1 MPTVP
6 TYSQQG
12 TTNPLPGGSSR
23 GGGGGVPSF
32 GSISGQPFLQLANHL
47 AVAQKRD
54 EEYKTRKAETDFA
67 QGIQTLFHGEDGTGG
82 INALSGQDF
91 IDSRE
96 QFLADL
102 DKLQEETLAVK
113 GVNREALEVAVAQ
126 QRLRTQ
132 ETFFTSIGKAQRE
145 MEKQL
150 SADRKNLIIQ
160 EARAHPHNVLDLI
173 DKMDE
178 ENTFML
184 KDAGIDLGSESAE
197 VALRQERSRV
207 VQVAV
212 EEAVE
217 QGDFVLAGNIL
228 TMTNEHSDKP
238 IDGALHDQLGDN
250 YRKAFATQQGIDI
263 FKNAF
268 ATHPNNRQA
277 QYDLIN
283 RETRNSIDAA
293 VAGGVATDLFKERAA
308 IERGIASEA
317 RANLQ
322 NHIAIDKLNKERAAT
337 ESIGKMLTAIA
348 SEEVLNAED
357 LVNAFGQEYIQLPYA
372 QKNHLS
378 GFIKQLRDPPKEM
391 TPEGVMMSIEAMNNP
406 DSVTA
411 EKVPQY
417 LDNIPATR
425 VVSMFEDKIDVE
437 DKQAK
442 QNYSNLFKSLESTL
456 MSNGLGDAKYSSLR
470 ENIMVDVRRAWQA
483 STDKSNPETV
493 NKILDIYDR
502 ETLAKKESEY
512 RNTLPSNV
520 SVIDFVK
527 GDLAIREFEEESKE
541 DRALAEQMIKETI
554 DIQSGGKPNYYKM
567 SQASSAIMDEQ
578 WEEPGFL
585 GIGTR
590 RVSLYEVYKDMS
602 EEEIS
607 AATEQLRLGGYPVTR
622 ALIAEYHALN
632 NPTMRYVG
640 E

>member
-47 AVAQKRD
+47 AIAQKRD

-67 QGIQTLFHGEDGTGG
+67 QGVQTLFHGEDGTGG
-82 INALSGQDF
+82 INSLNGQDF

-96 QFLADL
+96 QFLTDL

-113 GVNREALEVAVAQ
+113 GVNREALEVRVAE

-132 ETFFTSIGKAQRE
+132 ETFFNSIGKAQRE

-160 EARAHPHNVLDLI
+160 EARAHPHDVLALV

-184 KDAGIDLGSESAE
+184 KDAGIDLNSASAE

-263 FKNAF
+263 FHNAIN
-268 ATHPNNRQA
+268 THPNNRKA
-277 QYDLIN
+277 QDELIS
-283 RETRNSIDAA
+283 RETKNSVNAA
-293 VAGGVATDLFKERAA
+293 IAGGVARDLFRERAT
-308 IERGIASEA
+308 IERNIQSEA
-317 RANLQ
+317 RTNRNAQLALDEHNR
-322 NHIAIDKLNKERAAT
+322 ERAAT
-337 ESIGKMLTAIA
+337 ASMNTMLSAVA
-348 SEEVLNAED
+348 NGEVFSAKD
-357 LVNAFGQEYIQLPYA
+357 LRDNFGEQFVHLP
-372 QKNHLS
+372 QKDKNHLVNFIGQLNKPPKDMTPMGVRKVVNALENPGSMKGEELVDLYEHVPLSDIKTIINSNQSYAEGQERQERDTLFKGLNSLLVSKGFGTKKYS
-378 GFIKQLRDPPKEM
+378 GFK
-391 TPEGVMMSIEAMNNP
+391 A
-406 DSVTA
+406 
-411 EKVPQY
+411 
-417 LDNIPATR
+417 NIL
-425 VVSMFEDKIDVE
+425 SEVE
-437 DKQAK
+437 
-442 QNYSNLFKSLESTL
+442 
-456 MSNGLGDAKYSSLR
+456 
-470 ENIMVDVRRAWQA
+470 RAWAA
-483 STDKSNPETV
+483 STDKTNPDTRS
-493 NKILDIYDR
+493 KILDIYND
-502 ETLAKKESEY
+502 ETLAQLEAEY
-512 RNTLPSNV
+512 RDALPSNV
-520 SVIDFVK
+520 SVNSFVK
-527 GDLAIREFEEESKE
+527 DELTIREFEDEAPE
-541 DRALAEQMIKETI
+541 DQALAEQMITEAI
-554 DIQSGGKPNYYKM
+554 DLQPAGRRNYFNM
-567 SQASSAIMDEQ
+567 SQAASRIMDEQ
-578 WEEPGFL
+578 WE
-585 GIGTR
+585 TR
-590 RVSLYEVYKDMS
+590 RFFGRIPFKKSLYEIYQSMS
-602 EEEIS
+602 EEEI
-607 AATEQLRLGGYPVTR
+607 AAAEEQLKLGGYPVAR
-622 ALIAEYHALN
+622 SLVAEVHAKN
-632 NPTMRYVG
+632 DPTMRYIG

>member
-6 TYSQQG
+6 VYSQQV
-12 TTNPLPGGSSR
+12 TSNPLPGG
-23 GGGGGVPSF
+23 GGGGRGGGVPRS
-32 GSISGQPFLQLANHL
+32 GSISGQPFLELAKHL

-82 INALSGQDF
+82 INSLNGQNF

-96 QFLADL
+96 QFLTDL

-113 GVNREALEVAVAQ
+113 GVNREALEVAVAE
-126 QRLRTQ
+126 QRIRTQ
-132 ETFFTSIGKAQRE
+132 ETFFNSIGKAQRE

-150 SADRKNLIIQ
+150 SADRKDLIIQ
-160 EARAHPHNVLDLI
+160 EARAHPHNVLALI

-184 KDAGIDLGSESAE
+184 KDAGIDLNSASAV

-263 FKNAF
+263 FQDAINI
-268 ATHPNNRQA
+268 HPNNRKA
-277 QYDLIN
+277 QDELIS
-283 RETRNSIDAA
+283 RETKNSVDAA
-293 VAGGVATDLFKERAA
+293 VAGGVARELFRERAS
-308 IERGIASEA
+308 IERNIQIEAKANRDAQLALDKHNRKKADEASF
-317 RANLQ
+317 R
-322 NHIAIDKLNKERAAT
+322 
-337 ESIGKMLTAIA
+337 KMLTAVGEEEATSA
-348 SEEVLNAED
+348 SD
-357 LVNAFGQEYIQLPYA
+357 LRDMFGQEYVLLSHSD
-372 QKNHLS
+372 KNHLV

-391 TPEGVMMSIEAMNNP
+391 TPEGIRMWIDAIEDP
-406 DSVTA
+406 DSVTK
-411 EKVPQY
+411 EKTISYMEHMP
-417 LDNIPATR
+417 PASVKEIYR
-425 VVSMFEDKIDVE
+425 NKESVQDG
-437 DKQAK
+437 QAK
-442 QNYSNLFKSLESTL
+442 QGYKNLFKSLKSTL
-456 MSNGLGDAKYSSLR
+456 IANGLGDSKYDSLR
-470 ENIMVDVRRAWQA
+470 ENIMAEVGRAWQA
-483 STDKSNPETV
+483 STDKTNPETV

-502 ETLAKKESEY
+502 ETLSKMEVEY
-512 RNTLPSNV
+512 REALPSNV

-527 GDLAIREFEEESKE
+527 GDLAIREFEDETKE
-541 DRALAEQMIKETI
+541 DIALAEQMIKETI
-554 DIQSGGKPNYYKM
+554 DIQIGGKPNYFKM
-567 SQASSAIMDEQ
+567 SQAASAIMDEQ
-578 WEEPGFL
+578 WGEPGFL

-590 RVSLYEVYKDMS
+590 RISLYDIYKSLS
-602 EEEIS
+602 EEEILEAS
-607 AATEQLRLGGYPVTR
+607 EQLRLGGFPVTR
-622 ALIAEYHALN
+622 AKIAEYHAEN
-632 NPTMRYVG
+632 NPTIRYLG

>member
-12 TTNPLPGGSSR
+12 STNPLPGGSSR

-32 GSISGQPFLQLANHL
+32 GSISGQPFLQLAKHL

-67 QGIQTLFHGEDGTGG
+67 QGVQTLFHGEDGTGG

-160 EARAHPHNVLDLI
+160 EARAHPHNVLDLV

-184 KDAGIDLGSESAE
+184 KDAGIDLGSDSAE

-228 TMTNEHSDKP
+228 KMTNEHSDKP

-263 FKNAF
+263 FQNAF
-268 ATHPNNRQA
+268 DTHPNNRQA

-283 RETRNSIDAA
+283 RESKNSVDAA
-293 VAGGVATDLFKERAA
+293 IAGGVATDLFKERAA
-308 IERGIASEA
+308 IERGIAAEA
-317 RANLQ
+317 RSNLRAR
-322 NHIAIDKLNKERAAT
+322 IALDEHNQERADTANIS
-337 ESIGKMLTAIA
+337 SILTSIA
-348 SEEVLNAED
+348 NGEVSTTRD
-357 LVNAFGQEYIQLPYA
+357 LVDNFGANFVQLSSSD
-372 QKNHLS
+372 KNHLV
-378 GFIKQLRDPPKEM
+378 GFMRQLHEPPKDM
-391 TPEGVMMSIEAMNNP
+391 TPEGVAKWIGAIENPGSITGRELVGFHEYMPPSRISDILKSNQ
-406 DSVTA
+406 DS
-411 EKVPQY
+411 Q
-417 LDNIPATR
+417 
-425 VVSMFEDKIDVE
+425 EDDVRQVRNE
-437 DKQAK
+437 
-442 QNYSNLFKSLESTL
+442 LFKGLKSTL
-456 MSNGLGDAKYSSLR
+456 VANGLGDKKYDSLR
-470 ENIMVDVRRAWQA
+470 ENIMAEVNRAWSV
-483 STDKSNPETV
+483 STDKTNPETAR
-493 NKILDIYDR
+493 KILDIYDR
-502 ETLAKKESEY
+502 ETLSKMESEY

-527 GDLAIREFEEESKE
+527 GDLAIREFEEERKE
-541 DRALAEQMIKETI
+541 DKALAEQMIKETI

-607 AATEQLRLGGYPVTR
+607 AATEQLRLGGYPITR

-632 NPTMRYVG
+632 NPSMRYVG

>member
-12 TTNPLPGGSSR
+12 TTNPLPGGSGR

-82 INALSGQDF
+82 INALNGQDF

-96 QFLADL
+96 QFLTDL

-132 ETFFTSIGKAQRE
+132 ETFFNSIGKAQRE

-160 EARAHPHNVLDLI
+160 EARAHPHDVLALV

-184 KDAGIDLGSESAE
+184 KDAGIDLNSASAE

-263 FKNAF
+263 FQNAIN
-268 ATHPNNRQA
+268 THPNNRKA
-277 QYDLIN
+277 QDELIS
-283 RETRNSIDAA
+283 RETKNSVNAA
-293 VAGGVATDLFKERAA
+293 IAGGVARDLFRERAT
-308 IERGIASEA
+308 IERNIQSEA
-317 RANLQ
+317 RTNRNAQLALEEYNR
-322 NHIAIDKLNKERAAT
+322 ERAAT
-337 ESIGKMLTAIA
+337 ASMNTMLSAIA
-348 SEEVLNAED
+348 KEEVFSAKD
-357 LVNAFGQEYIQLPYA
+357 LRDSFGDQYVHLPQA
-372 QKNHLS
+372 DKNHLVNFMGQLHKPPKDMTPVGVRKVVNALESPGSVKGEELVGLYEDVPVSHIKTIINSNQSYAEGQERQERDTLFKGLNSLLVSKGYGTKKYS
-378 GFIKQLRDPPKEM
+378 GFKADILSE
-391 TPEGVMMSIEAMNNP
+391 
-406 DSVTA
+406 
-411 EKVPQY
+411 
-417 LDNIPATR
+417 
-425 VVSMFEDKIDVE
+425 VE
-437 DKQAK
+437 
-442 QNYSNLFKSLESTL
+442 
-456 MSNGLGDAKYSSLR
+456 
-470 ENIMVDVRRAWQA
+470 RAWAA
-483 STDKSNPETV
+483 STDKTNPDTRR
-493 NKILDIYDR
+493 KILDIYND
-502 ETLAKKESEY
+502 ETLANLEAEY
-512 RNTLPSNV
+512 RNHIPSDV
-520 SVIDFVK
+520 SVSSFVK
-527 GDLAIREFEEESKE
+527 GELTIREFQDEDPE
-541 DRALAEQMIKETI
+541 DRVLAEQMITETI
-554 DIQSGGKPNYYKM
+554 DIQPAGTNNYFNM
-567 SQASSAIMDEQ
+567 TQAASAIMDEQ
-578 WEEPGFL
+578 WEKTGFL
-585 GIGTR
+585 GLYSSRT
-590 RVSLYEVYKDMS
+590 SLYEIYKSLS
-602 EEEIS
+602 EEEI
-607 AATEQLRLGGYPVTR
+607 AAAEEQLRLHGYPVTR
-622 ALIAEYHALN
+622 ALVAEFHSMN
-632 NPTMRYVG
+632 DPSVRYIG